1 MPDSVGFVEVH
12 SLSASFVV
20 ADVMV
25 KAGNVRLPSIELNGA
40 GGMGIKVLG
49 SAADVRAAVNAGAD
63 ISKTMHVYIG
73 HDVWPNYAD
82 KAMRLV
88 HGQQSFSRILNGYT
102 HIMPGSGIIP
112 PKGKTK
118 ETRITMSQQYA
129 IGFIETQGLV
139 GMYEAADAMLKAA
152 DVALIGMDKIGAAYV
167 TVMVKGDVA
176 AVKAAVEA
184 GRAAAEQV
192 GGKLILSHV
201 IARPH
206 EALTGLLPEKG

>member
-1 MPDSVGFVEVH
+1 MPDSVGLVEVR

-49 SAADVRAAVNAGAD
+49 STAHVRAAVDAGVET
-63 ISKTMHVYIG
+63 SKTMHVYIG
-73 HDVWPNYAD
+73 HDSWPNYAD
-82 KAMRLV
+82 EAMRLV
-88 HGQQSFSRILNGYT
+88 HGQQSFSRILNGYN
-102 HIMPGSGIIP
+102 HVMPGSGIIP
-112 PKGKTK
+112 PKGQTK
-118 ETRITMSQQYA
+118 GTKVIMSAQYA

-152 DVALIGMDKIGAAYV
+152 AVELIGMDKIGAAYV

-176 AVKAAVEA
+176 AVKAAIEA
-184 GRAAAEQV
+184 GTASVEQV

-201 IARPH
+201 IPRPH
-206 EALTGLLPEKG
+206 EALLGLLPEKG